1 MISPFFL
8 ILRLLDQKNLLHVAK
23 TEVSIWFC
31 FDYTP
36 FLLVQRSRIDQF
48 SSSFCIDRSTLQ
60 TVCFI
65 SLSNLVYLIQ
75 SIGLV
80 YGIHL
85 VCLIHS
91 VLQLGSFILYALIC
105 SCSIMCS
112 LCLCSVCSRS
122 YTSNSE
128 ENR

>member
-48 SSSFCIDRSTLQ
+48 PSSFCIDRSTLQ
-60 TVCFI
+60 TICFI

-105 SCSIMCS
+105 SCSIMCF